1 MNSTTR
7 ASVAI
12 VGKMQPQ
19 QATTEYA
26 TVMSKK
32 SVTLSPPQESYT
44 YWNFFASHCRIEYEK
59 SWLPSASS
67 ALRYSCISALQHQ
80 EQKVQTV
87 KKTRFTKYSPV
98 NSRDDMNVNKVP
110 SAARSQLFPFFQGP
124 YWSPNVIERWAR
136 LEIPYPAQ
144 GGKQSTWGGWQ
155 SHHSHLGRCQ
165 PFGAKFGLT
174 SVDPDPSLSCLS
186 TCTVHVWKIMCTNR
200 YLYNYI
206 YTLNYIIIII
216 YIYIYTCVYIYV
228 CVVYAYIYMC
238 MCVRIIA
245 YTNVQW
251 E

>member
-98 NSRDDMNVNKVP
+98 NSRDDMNVNKVA
-110 SAARSQLFPFFQGP
+110 SAARSQLFTFFQGP

-136 LEIPYPAQ
+136 SEIPYPAQ

-155 SHHSHLGRCQ
+155 SHHSHLTCGANRS
-165 PFGAKFGLT
+165 AKFGLT
-174 SVDPDPSLSCLS
+174 SVDPVDPKVLSERSCAQID
-186 TCTVHVWKIMCTNR
+186 TCK
-200 YLYNYI
+200 NYI
-206 YTLNYIIIII
+206 YTLNYIIIFVYTCI
-216 YIYIYTCVYIYV
+216 YICVWYMNVLYI
-228 CVVYAYIYMC
+228 
-238 MCVRIIA
+238 
-245 YTNVQW
+245 
-251 E
+251 